1 MANTSRVS
9 IRATRI
15 LIQDERPHGW
25 GRGRPLTFLSPSM
38 ITMQNLVLYV
48 TLF

>member
-15 LIQDERPHGW
+15 LIQDERPQGW

-38 ITMQNLVLYV
+38 IKMQNLVLYV
-48 TLF
+48 TLY